1 MKFCTV
7 RELRINASRV
17 IRRASRERVIVTVRG
32 RPTAVI
38 APLAERDFDGLE
50 IDLYPELRDSLRKA
64 DAAIDRGEG
73 RTPSELKRRLRKRG

>member
-17 IRRASRERVIVTVRG
+17 IRRARRERVIVTVRG

-38 APLAERDFDGLE
+38 APLAERDFDGLQ
-50 IDLYPELRDSLRKA
+50 IDLYPELRDSLREA
-64 DAAIDRGEG
+64 EAAIDRGEG
-73 RTPSELKRRLRKRG
+73 LSFSEVKRRLRKRG